1 MPTEFQDDFLPS
13 GGVREQVNGTHRGYN
28 RRKRISLLWAHLPA
42 YIKKPLLKLTWWG
55 KWKHCRNQDHR
66 FSFTRKDGRISS
78 MTFCG
83 REIAPSVS
91 LHQLTDDFKGPVT
104 IVATGPSAL
113 NHDWEALKK
122 SGRKIVALT
131 GGYGFLHEKGITPDL
146 LVVTDPNFC
155 AVGGFHVLNAVGVPL
170 AIEYRSAVA
179 LEKHFPGALA
189 GRRVFMMER
198 VNGWY
203 GLPRLNDIQLE
214 VLNRQWGGPFHIS
227 NNSDPWRRSGW
238 SYQPERGIYPSSTVA
253 FVALELVIALGATD
267 IEIVGMD
274 LGGSA
279 SIYANARPSKLQEQY
294 ESVILPSFLAMK
306 SALENREIHIRN
318 LSPTCPLPADIFQYS
333 SSIPKEAEETGCCK
347 P

>member
-1 MPTEFQDDFLPS
+1 
-13 GGVREQVNGTHRGYN
+13 
-28 RRKRISLLWAHLPA
+28 
-42 YIKKPLLKLTWWG
+42 
-55 KWKHCRNQDHR
+55 
-66 FSFTRKDGRISS
+66 

-83 REIAPSVS
+83 REVAPSVS
-91 LHQLTDDFKGPVT
+91 LHQLTDEFHGPVT

-131 GGYGFLHEKGITPDL
+131 GGCGFLQEKGITPDL
-146 LVVTDPNFC
+146 LVVTDPDFC

-170 AIEYRSAVA
+170 AIEYRSAVV

-198 VNGWY
+198 VNRWY
-203 GLPRLNDIQLE
+203 GLPTLNDFQLE
-214 VLNRQWGGPFHIS
+214 LVNQQWGRPFHFS
-227 NNSDPWRRSGW
+227 NDLDPLQRSGW

-274 LGGSA
+274 LGGSS
-279 SIYANARPSKLQEQY
+279 SIYADARPSKLQEQY
-294 ESVILPSFLAMK
+294 ESVILPSFMAMK

-333 SSIPKEAEETGCCK
+333 TSIPKDGRVDQVSHE
-347 P
+347 

>member
-1 MPTEFQDDFLPS
+1 MPTEFQDDFLPP
-13 GGVREQVNGTHRGYN
+13 GCVRDQVNGAYRGFN
-28 RRKRISLLWAHLPA
+28 RRKRVSLLLADLPA

-55 KWKHCRNQDHR
+55 KWKHCRNQDYR
-66 FSFTRKDGRISS
+66 FSFVRKDGRISS

-83 REIAPSVS
+83 REVAPSVS
-91 LHQLTDDFKGPVT
+91 LHQLTDDFNGPVT

-113 NHDWEALKK
+113 DYDWESLKK

-131 GGYGFLHEKGITPDL
+131 GGYGFLQEKGITPDL

-170 AIEYRSAVA
+170 AIEYRSAVE
-179 LEKHFPGALA
+179 LEKHFPGALT
-189 GRRVFMMER
+189 GRRVFLMER

-203 GLPRLNDIQLE
+203 GLPKLNDVQLE
-214 VLNRQWGGPFHIS
+214 LLNQQWGGPFHIS
-227 NNSDPWRRSGW
+227 NDLDPRQRSGW

-253 FVALELVIALGATD
+253 FVALELVIALGTTD

-274 LGGSA
+274 LGGSS

-294 ESVILPSFLAMK
+294 ESAILPSFLAMK
-306 SALENREIHIRN
+306 SALKNRKIHILN

-333 SSIPKEAEETGCCK
+333 STSKEAEETGCCQ